1 MHYLTNL
8 WNALD
13 FGSLGSIL
21 LRLCAVFLCLTIH
34 ETCHGLA
41 AYALGDP
48 TAKRAHRLSLNPLR
62 HIDWLGLIMM
72 VVASFGWAKPV
83 PVYPRYFKKPK
94 QGMAITALAGPVSNF
109 LLALVLLLIARGMYL
124 RALVTGQLSEVWFSF
139 LLNTASLSV
148 GLGLFNLV
156 PIPPLDGSKVLA
168 VLLPD
173 RAYNWLMRYERFGML
188 LLLAVISVGIGSNAL
203 DSALEKVVQTRG
215 DEPLE
220 DFEGPLDLILYL
232 LSKNKIE
239 IQDIPIALILE
250 QYQAYLEKRKRMD
263 LEVASEFITMAAQL
277 MFIKTRMLLNLEDEE
292 AQNEMDA
299 LIKSLEE
306 RQRGEAYARVR
317 LLSERLAP
325 LGEFGRN
332 ILTRPPEP
340 MERGKIFEYDQ
351 EPADL
356 VLAMQEVTDRRT
368 APEAPPLRAFDEI
381 VKREPYPVETKA
393 KEILRRLRDVGI
405 TRFLL
410 LFRGSKTRSEL
421 VATFMAVLE
430 LCRSNL
436 IRLAGA
442 DRDCTVTAESGGSEE
457 MM

>member
-1 MHYLTNL
+1 M
-8 WNALD
+8 
-13 FGSLGSIL
+13 
-21 LRLCAVFLCLTIH
+21 
-34 ETCHGLA
+34 
-41 AYALGDP
+41 
-48 TAKRAHRLSLNPLR
+48 
-62 HIDWLGLIMM
+62 
-72 VVASFGWAKPV
+72 
-83 PVYPRYFKKPK
+83 
-94 QGMAITALAGPVSNF
+94 
-109 LLALVLLLIARGMYL
+109 
-124 RALVTGQLSEVWFSF
+124 
-139 LLNTASLSV
+139 
-148 GLGLFNLV
+148 
-156 PIPPLDGSKVLA
+156 
-168 VLLPD
+168 
-173 RAYNWLMRYERFGML
+173 
-188 LLLAVISVGIGSNAL
+188 
-203 DSALEKVVQTRG
+203 
-215 DEPLE
+215 
-220 DFEGPLDLILYL
+220 
-232 LSKNKIE
+232 
-239 IQDIPIALILE
+239 
-250 QYQAYLEKRKRMD
+250 
-263 LEVASEFITMAAQL
+263 
-277 MFIKTRMLLNLEDEE
+277 
-292 AQNEMDA
+292 
-299 LIKSLEE
+299 EE

-356 VLAMQEVTDRRT
+356 VLAMQEVPDRRT

-442 DRDCTVTAESGGSEE
+442 DRDCTVTAEGDAPEE